1 MQIVRASETSADIRP
16 DGREVKYL
24 SEIEINMH
32 VDKIALIEAI
42 HPADLSEQQHSHPK
56 TYDIFYF
63 LDPANYRI
71 NGEDYYINSGDYLI
85 LEPGD
90 IHGAIDIKNRT
101 RILVLKLPFIADD
114 KRNEE

>member
-1 MQIVRASETSADIRP
+1 MQIVRASDTPADMRP

-42 HPADLSEQQHSHPK
+42 HPADFSEKQHSHQK
-56 TYDIFYF
+56 SFEVFYF
-63 LDPANYRI
+63 LDPANYKI
-71 NGEDYYINSGDYLI
+71 NGEDHYINAGDYVV

-90 IHGAIDIKNRT
+90 VHGATDIGNKT

-114 KRNEE
+114 KRDEE